1 MLLPTLN
8 GISLPHKPE
17 VQAKELCAKVN
28 GHLKNL
34 RLRFW
39 LVKICN
45 KSLCAP
51 AQGCKTVADAP
62 GSERYFLP
70 YKPELQAKELCVN
83 GKWAFEEPSLA
94 LLACKD
100 MQ

>member
-1 MLLPTLN
+1 MQPSLTLPTLN

-17 VQAKELCAKVN
+17 A
-28 GHLKNL
+28 
-34 RLRFW
+34 
-39 LVKICN
+39 
-45 KSLCAP
+45 
-51 AQGCKTVADAP
+51 
-62 GSERYFLP
+62 
-70 YKPELQAKELCVN
+70 QAKELCVN